1 MLGVILGKMRHGVLN
16 HYGIIVKTFL
26 EICMKKVTASE
37 YSSRARYSIEKRASD
52 QTTAAEFL
60 MNNPGFLEKHATWL
74 GTAANWIQSGIKT
87 VGNRFGA
94 NAEGVLRGDAAAAKF
109 AENVR
114 TPLAA
119 KRTELVNSEF
129 WKNHH
134 MKVKGA
140 GLFAGGMATGKMLS
154 GGNSQPQ
161 PQPRQIPPPV
171 APIGR

>member
-1 MLGVILGKMRHGVLN
+1 MLGVLLGKMRHDALN
-16 HYGIIVKTFL
+16 HYGIIMKTFL

-37 YSSRARYSIEKRASD
+37 YSSRARYSIEKRASN
-52 QTTAAEFL
+52 QVTAAEFL
-60 MNNPGFLEKHATWL
+60 MSNAEFLEKHATWL
-74 GTAANWIQSGIKT
+74 GTAANWIQSGIRT
-87 VGNRFGA
+87 VGNKFGA
-94 NAEGVLRGDAAAAKF
+94 NAQGVLRGDAAAEKF
-109 AENVR
+109 VQNIR
-114 TPLAA
+114 SPLAA

-129 WKNHH
+129 WKKHH